1 MKVITVLENIEWFW
15 KKEGT
20 YPVHILKSADSPD
33 QAEVVH
39 CTGPSSRCQGN
50 NHEAFT
56 SYTILMANSYSEI
69 IKSLF
74 TISS

>member
-1 MKVITVLENIEWFW
+1 MGFW

-20 YPVHILKSADSPD
+20 DPVHILKSADSPD